1 MTRRNKLDKVFGP
14 VGSSAGIFLFVVG
27 LITTTYSS
35 LNELITTRSLLTGLI
50 LVLVGAFIGFTST
63 STLVDFNKRR
73 LKFSNNLFG
82 FISIGQWV
90 VIQKD
95 MKVGIEKSNEVWR
108 AYSQTNRTLNIAN
121 NDYRL
126 TLYDSDGK
134 EIMPIQK
141 SDSLD
146 LVKLNLDKI
155 SEELGIGV
163 I

>member
-35 LNELITTRSLLTGLI
+35 LNGLITTRSLLTGLI

-63 STLVDFNKRR
+63 STLVDFDKRR

-82 FISIGQWV
+82 FIPIGQWV

-126 TLYDSDGK
+126 ILYDSDGK